1 MTSRILAV
9 AIGSLVLA
17 SSAHASILSAS
28 SQAVPE
34 PSMKS
39 AGYWNAVTLQQDLNA
54 TLRDAADAT
63 APGGSLASSRP
74 SIAAGGL
81 LVNGGTTGATFAPF
95 SESAAQDGLFEMGNE
110 SSTLT
115 GGSWS
120 PSGTGRSGFDTSGR
134 HGGDRW
140 GGGRDWRHGRD
151 RDNPYATPEPATWML
166 LGSGLLLL
174 GTYAG
179 LRRRYAMNF

>member
-1 MTSRILAV
+1 MKSRILAV
-9 AIGSLVLA
+9 TIVGLIAA

-39 AGYWNAVTLQQDLNA
+39 AGYWNAVTLQQGLNA
-54 TLRDAADAT
+54 SLRDAADAT
-63 APGGSLASSRP
+63 APGGSLVSNRP
-74 SIAAGGL
+74 SIEGGGL
-81 LVNGGTTGATFAPF
+81 LVSGGSTGAVFAPF

-110 SSTLT
+110 SGGAVTRVWSPTT
-115 GGSWS
+115 GGR
-120 PSGTGRSGFDTSGR
+120 GGLETSG
-134 HGGDRW
+134 HW
-140 GGGRDWRHGRD
+140 GGQDWRHGHD

-174 GTYAG
+174 GAYAR
-179 LRRRYAMNF
+179 LRRRYAMSF